1 MNQIVQKNFLSSLLN
16 STQQN
21 LSATSFAFDLARS
34 AGLTFKTNGNFE
46 NGTQLTGTNQDDTV
60 IIGGNLIGGKNEAT
74 SIDLMGGN
82 DTVTVGGNVI
92 AHDLQ
97 SISLTGS
104 SGSKT
109 IHINGG
115 IDADDATINVILDDY
130 NSVSDI
136 NLINIDQIIKA
147 SNQAYIFF
155 SLIGNENTTNINNDI
170 YLYNGSLLE
179 IYGEAKQ
186 NIVNIKGNV
195 YIDSSDLEIESYSF
209 DDTSKSANAEINIGG
224 ELFVVNKSTLN
235 FELDSNNTYIRCKD
249 ITATNESSVTFRTS
263 HDYALVSDLIID
275 GNLTVTNDSDF
286 NLTTFDKA
294 DVEISG
300 AIIVQNGVI
309 NMDMEGGNITIL
321 GGISNTNSDVSITL
335 YGENETNIYIEG
347 DIIADY
353 QISPDRYAATNS
365 FIFDRGDV
373 TFTLIGNLTANNESL
388 NNIDTANGADTITII
403 GDVSTSNGGVNSID
417 AYYGDDIINLNGHI
431 AVGALVIDM
440 GDGNDTLVLTANTQK
455 LFETDYKDWL
465 TDLSTSGS
473 LAKSGIE
480 TIRVDVNYIQQS
492 KLGWL
497 TDIVN
502 KANADGAH
510 IAVEDKAGHQ
520 LVNPSAYL
528 AQNND
533 AHNPINN
540 VLDHYAPAAAN
551 ATQPKALAENVAASS
566 SDAFAAPHFDNNNF
580 LHEMEQQAQ
589 VHATAAA

>member
-21 LSATSFAFDLARS
+21 LSATSFAFDLTRS

-46 NGTQLTGTNQDDTV
+46 SSTQLTGTNQDDTV
-60 IIGGNLIGGKNEAT
+60 TIGGNLIGGKNEAT

-115 IDADDATINVILDDY
+115 IDADNATINVILDDY
-130 NSVSDI
+130 NNVSDI

-147 SNQAYIFF
+147 SNQADIFF

-186 NIVNIKGNV
+186 NIVNIKGNL

-209 DDTSKSANAEINIGG
+209 DDTSKSANAEINIDG
-224 ELFVVNKSTLN
+224 ELFVLNKSIVN

-263 HDYALVSDLIID
+263 HDYALVNDLIID

-286 NLTTFDKA
+286 NLTAFDKA

-321 GGISNTNSDVSITL
+321 GGISNTNSYVAITL

-353 QISPDRYAATNS
+353 VATNY
-365 FIFDRGDV
+365 FVFDRRDV

-388 NNIDTANGADTITII
+388 NNIETSNGADTITII

-431 AVGALVIDM
+431 AVGALEIDM

-528 AQNND
+528 AQGND
-533 AHNPINN
+533 SHNPIND
-540 VLDHYAPAAAN
+540 VLDHYAPAAA
-551 ATQPKALAENVAASS
+551 AAQPKAFAENAAAPSAN
-566 SDAFAAPHFDNNNF
+566 AFAAPHFDDNSF

-589 VHATAAA
+589 VHAAVAA

>member
-1 MNQIVQKNFLSSLLN
+1 
-16 STQQN
+16 
-21 LSATSFAFDLARS
+21 
-34 AGLTFKTNGNFE
+34 
-46 NGTQLTGTNQDDTV
+46 
-60 IIGGNLIGGKNEAT
+60 
-74 SIDLMGGN
+74 MGGN

-97 SISLTGS
+97 SISLTS
-104 SGSKT
+104 NSGSKT

-130 NSVSDI
+130 NNVSAI

-147 SNQAYIFF
+147 SNQANIFF

-170 YLYNGSLLE
+170 YLYNGSSLE

-195 YIDSSDLEIESYSF
+195 YIDSSDLEIGSYSF
-209 DDTSKSANAEINIGG
+209 DDTSKSANAEINIDG
-224 ELFVVNKSTLN
+224 ELFVVNKSILN
-235 FELDSNNTYIRCKD
+235 FELYSNNTYIRCKD
-249 ITATNESSVTFRTS
+249 ITVTNESSVTFRTS
-263 HDYALVSDLIID
+263 HDYALVNDLIID

-286 NLTTFDKA
+286 NLTAFDKA

-321 GGISNTNSDVSITL
+321 GGISNTNSYVAITL

-353 QISPDRYAATNS
+353 VATNY
-365 FIFDRGDV
+365 FVFDRRDV

-388 NNIDTANGADTITII
+388 NNIETSNGADTITII

-431 AVGALVIDM
+431 AVGALEIDM

-528 AQNND
+528 AQGND
-533 AHNPINN
+533 SHNPIND
-540 VLDHYAPAAAN
+540 VLDHYAPAAA
-551 ATQPKALAENVAASS
+551 AAQPKAFAENAAAPSAN
-566 SDAFAAPHFDNNNF
+566 AFAAPHFDDNSF

-589 VHATAAA
+589 VHAAVAA

>member
-1 MNQIVQKNFLSSLLN
+1 MNQIVQKNFLNSLLN

-21 LSATSFAFDLARS
+21 LSATSFAFDLTRS

-46 NGTQLTGTNQDDTV
+46 SSTQLTGTNQDDTV
-60 IIGGNLIGGKNEAT
+60 TIGGNLIGGKNEAT

-97 SISLTGS
+97 SISLTS
-104 SGSKT
+104 NSGSKT

-130 NSVSDI
+130 NNVSAI

-147 SNQAYIFF
+147 SNQANIFF

-170 YLYNGSLLE
+170 YLYNGSSLE

-195 YIDSSDLEIESYSF
+195 YIDSSDLEIGSYSF
-209 DDTSKSANAEINIGG
+209 DDTSKSANAEINIDG
-224 ELFVVNKSTLN
+224 ELFVVNKSILN
-235 FELDSNNTYIRCKD
+235 FELYSNNTYIRCKD
-249 ITATNESSVTFRTS
+249 ITVTNESSVTFRTS
-263 HDYALVSDLIID
+263 HDYALVNDLIID

-286 NLTTFDKA
+286 NLTAFDKA

-321 GGISNTNSDVSITL
+321 GGISNTNSYVAITL

-353 QISPDRYAATNS
+353 VATNY
-365 FIFDRGDV
+365 FVFDRRDV

-388 NNIDTANGADTITII
+388 NNIETSNGADTITII

-431 AVGALVIDM
+431 AVGALEIDM

-520 LVNPSAYL
+520 LVSPSAYL

-533 AHNPINN
+533 THNPIND
-540 VLDHYAPAAAN
+540 VLDRYAPAAA
-551 ATQPKALAENVAASS
+551 AAQPKAFAENATAPSG
-566 SDAFAAPHFDNNNF
+566 DAFTAPHFDDNSF

-589 VHATAAA
+589 VHAASVA

>member
-21 LSATSFAFDLARS
+21 LSATSFAFDLTRS

-46 NGTQLTGTNQDDTV
+46 SSTQLTGTNQDDTV

-97 SISLTGS
+97 SISLTS
-104 SGSKT
+104 NSGSKT

-130 NSVSDI
+130 NNVSAI

-147 SNQAYIFF
+147 SNQANIFF

-170 YLYNGSLLE
+170 YLYNGSSLE

-195 YIDSSDLEIESYSF
+195 YIDSSDLEIGSYSF
-209 DDTSKSANAEINIGG
+209 DDTSKSANAEINIDG
-224 ELFVVNKSTLN
+224 ELFVVNKSILN
-235 FELDSNNTYIRCKD
+235 FELYSNNTYIRCKD
-249 ITATNESSVTFRTS
+249 ITVTNESSVTFRTS
-263 HDYALVSDLIID
+263 HDYALVNDLIID

-286 NLTTFDKA
+286 NLTAFDKA

-321 GGISNTNSDVSITL
+321 GGISNTNSYVAITL

-353 QISPDRYAATNS
+353 VATNY
-365 FIFDRGDV
+365 FVFDRRDV

-388 NNIDTANGADTITII
+388 NNIETSNGADTITII

-431 AVGALVIDM
+431 AVGALEIDM

-520 LVNPSAYL
+520 LVSPSAYL

-533 AHNPINN
+533 THNPIND
-540 VLDHYAPAAAN
+540 VLDHYAPAAA
-551 ATQPKALAENVAASS
+551 AQPKAFAENAAAPSAN
-566 SDAFAAPHFDNNNF
+566 AFAAPHFDDNSF

-589 VHATAAA
+589 VHAAVAA

>member
-97 SISLTGS
+97 SISLTS
-104 SGSKT
+104 NSGSKT

-130 NSVSDI
+130 NNVSAI

-147 SNQAYIFF
+147 SNQANIFF

-170 YLYNGSLLE
+170 YLYNGSSLE

-195 YIDSSDLEIESYSF
+195 YIDSSDLEIGSYSF
-209 DDTSKSANAEINIGG
+209 DDTSKSANAEINIDG
-224 ELFVVNKSTLN
+224 ELFVVNKSILN
-235 FELDSNNTYIRCKD
+235 FELYSNNTYIRCKD
-249 ITATNESSVTFRTS
+249 ITVTNESSVTFRTS
-263 HDYALVSDLIID
+263 HDYALVNDLIID

-286 NLTTFDKA
+286 NLTAFDKA

-321 GGISNTNSDVSITL
+321 GGISNTNSYVAITL

-353 QISPDRYAATNS
+353 VATNY
-365 FIFDRGDV
+365 FVFDRRDV

-388 NNIDTANGADTITII
+388 NNIETSNGADTITII

-431 AVGALVIDM
+431 AVGALEIDM

-528 AQNND
+528 AQGND
-533 AHNPINN
+533 SHNPIND
-540 VLDHYAPAAAN
+540 VLDHYAPAAA
-551 ATQPKALAENVAASS
+551 AAQPKAFAENAAAPSAN
-566 SDAFAAPHFDNNNF
+566 AFAAPHFDDNSF

-589 VHATAAA
+589 VHAAVAA

>member
-21 LSATSFAFDLARS
+21 LSATSFAFDLTRS

-46 NGTQLTGTNQDDTV
+46 SSTQLTGTNQDDTV
-60 IIGGNLIGGKNEAT
+60 TIGGNLIGGKNEAT

-97 SISLTGS
+97 SISLTS
-104 SGSKT
+104 NSGSKT

-130 NSVSDI
+130 NNVSAI

-147 SNQAYIFF
+147 SNQANIFF

-170 YLYNGSLLE
+170 YLYNGSSLE

-195 YIDSSDLEIESYSF
+195 YIDSSDLEIGSYSF
-209 DDTSKSANAEINIGG
+209 DDTSKSANAEINIDG
-224 ELFVVNKSTLN
+224 ELFVVNKSILN
-235 FELDSNNTYIRCKD
+235 FELYSNNTYIRCKD
-249 ITATNESSVTFRTS
+249 ITVTNESSVTFRTS
-263 HDYALVSDLIID
+263 HDYALVNDLIID

-286 NLTTFDKA
+286 NLTAFDKA

-321 GGISNTNSDVSITL
+321 GGISNTNSYVAITL

-353 QISPDRYAATNS
+353 VATNY
-365 FIFDRGDV
+365 FVFDRRDV

-388 NNIDTANGADTITII
+388 NNIETSNGADTITII

-431 AVGALVIDM
+431 AVGALEIDM

-528 AQNND
+528 AQGND
-533 AHNPINN
+533 SHNPIND
-540 VLDHYAPAAAN
+540 VLDHYAPAAA
-551 ATQPKALAENVAASS
+551 AAQPKAFAENAAAPSAN
-566 SDAFAAPHFDNNNF
+566 AFAAPHFDDNSF

-589 VHATAAA
+589 VHAAVAA

>member
-21 LSATSFAFDLARS
+21 LSATSFAFDLTRS

-46 NGTQLTGTNQDDTV
+46 SSTQLTGTNQDDTV
-60 IIGGNLIGGKNEAT
+60 TIGGNLIGGKNEAT

-97 SISLTGS
+97 SISLTS
-104 SGSKT
+104 NSGSKT

-130 NSVSDI
+130 NNVSDI

-147 SNQAYIFF
+147 SNQANIFF

-170 YLYNGSLLE
+170 YLYNGSSLE

-195 YIDSSDLEIESYSF
+195 YIDSSDLEIGSYSF
-209 DDTSKSANAEINIGG
+209 DDTSKSANAEINIDG
-224 ELFVVNKSTLN
+224 ELFVVNKSILN
-235 FELDSNNTYIRCKD
+235 FELYSNNTYIRCKD
-249 ITATNESSVTFRTS
+249 ITVTNESSVTFRTS
-263 HDYALVSDLIID
+263 HDYALVNDLIID

-286 NLTTFDKA
+286 NLTAFDKA

-321 GGISNTNSDVSITL
+321 GGISNTNSYVAITL

-353 QISPDRYAATNS
+353 VATNY
-365 FIFDRGDV
+365 FVFDRRDV

-388 NNIDTANGADTITII
+388 NNIETSNGADTITII

-431 AVGALVIDM
+431 AVGALEIDM

-528 AQNND
+528 AQGND
-533 AHNPINN
+533 SHNPIND
-540 VLDHYAPAAAN
+540 VLDHYAPAAA
-551 ATQPKALAENVAASS
+551 AAQPKAFAENAAAPSAN
-566 SDAFAAPHFDNNNF
+566 AFAAPHFDDNSF

-589 VHATAAA
+589 VHAAVAA

>member
-21 LSATSFAFDLARS
+21 LSATSFAFDLTRS

-46 NGTQLTGTNQDDTV
+46 SSTQLTGTNQDDTV
-60 IIGGNLIGGKNEAT
+60 TIGGNLIGGKNEAT

-97 SISLTGS
+97 SISLTS
-104 SGSKT
+104 NSGSKT

-130 NSVSDI
+130 NNVSDI

-147 SNQAYIFF
+147 SNQANIFF

-170 YLYNGSLLE
+170 YLYNGSSLE

-195 YIDSSDLEIESYSF
+195 YIDSSDLEIGSYSF
-209 DDTSKSANAEINIGG
+209 DDTSKSANAEINIDG
-224 ELFVVNKSTLN
+224 ELFVVNKSILN
-235 FELDSNNTYIRCKD
+235 FELYSNNTYIRCKD
-249 ITATNESSVTFRTS
+249 ITVTNESSVTFRTS
-263 HDYALVSDLIID
+263 HDYALVNDLIID

-286 NLTTFDKA
+286 NLTAFDKA

-321 GGISNTNSDVSITL
+321 GGISNTNSYVAITL

-353 QISPDRYAATNS
+353 VATNY
-365 FIFDRGDV
+365 FVFDRRDV

-388 NNIDTANGADTITII
+388 NNIETSNGADTITII

-431 AVGALVIDM
+431 AVGALEIDM

-528 AQNND
+528 AQGND
-533 AHNPINN
+533 THNPIND
-540 VLDHYAPAAAN
+540 VLDHYAPAAA
-551 ATQPKALAENVAASS
+551 AAQPKAFAENAAAPSAN
-566 SDAFAAPHFDNNNF
+566 AFAAPHFDDNSF

-589 VHATAAA
+589 VHAAVAA

>member
-46 NGTQLTGTNQDDTV
+46 NGTQLTGTNQDDTI

-97 SISLTGS
+97 SISLTS
-104 SGSKT
+104 NSGSKT

-130 NSVSDI
+130 NNVSDI

-147 SNQAYIFF
+147 SNQANIFF

-170 YLYNGSLLE
+170 YLYNGSSLE

-195 YIDSSDLEIESYSF
+195 YIDSSDLEIGSYSF
-209 DDTSKSANAEINIGG
+209 DDTSKSANAEINIDG
-224 ELFVVNKSTLN
+224 ELFVVNKSILN
-235 FELDSNNTYIRCKD
+235 FELYSNNTYIRCKD
-249 ITATNESSVTFRTS
+249 ITVTNESSVTFRTS
-263 HDYALVSDLIID
+263 HDYALVNDLIID

-286 NLTTFDKA
+286 NLTAFDKA

-321 GGISNTNSDVSITL
+321 GGISNTNSYVAITL

-353 QISPDRYAATNS
+353 VATNY
-365 FIFDRGDV
+365 FVFDRRDV

-388 NNIDTANGADTITII
+388 NNIETSNGADTITII

-431 AVGALVIDM
+431 AVGALKIDM

-528 AQNND
+528 AQGND
-533 AHNPINN
+533 SHNPIND
-540 VLDHYAPAAAN
+540 VLDHYAPAAA
-551 ATQPKALAENVAASS
+551 AAQPKAFAENAAAPSAN
-566 SDAFAAPHFDNNNF
+566 AFAAPHFDDNSF

-589 VHATAAA
+589 VHAAVAA

>member
-21 LSATSFAFDLARS
+21 LSATSFAFDLTRS

-46 NGTQLTGTNQDDTV
+46 SSTQLTGTNQDDTV
-60 IIGGNLIGGKNEAT
+60 TIGGNLIGGKNEAT

-97 SISLTGS
+97 SISLTS
-104 SGSKT
+104 NSGSKT

-130 NSVSDI
+130 NNVSAI

-147 SNQAYIFF
+147 SNQANIFF

-170 YLYNGSLLE
+170 YLYNGSSLE

-195 YIDSSDLEIESYSF
+195 YIDSSDLEIGSYSF
-209 DDTSKSANAEINIGG
+209 DDTSKSANAEINIDG
-224 ELFVVNKSTLN
+224 ELFVVNKSILN
-235 FELDSNNTYIRCKD
+235 FELYSNNTYIRCKD
-249 ITATNESSVTFRTS
+249 ITVTNESSVTFRTS
-263 HDYALVSDLIID
+263 HDYALVNDLIID

-286 NLTTFDKA
+286 NLTAFDKA

-321 GGISNTNSDVSITL
+321 GGISNTNSYVAITL

-353 QISPDRYAATNS
+353 VATNY
-365 FIFDRGDV
+365 FVFDRRDV

-388 NNIDTANGADTITII
+388 NNIETSNGADTITII

-431 AVGALVIDM
+431 AVGALEIDM

-528 AQNND
+528 AQGND
-533 AHNPINN
+533 THNPIND
-540 VLDHYAPAAAN
+540 VLDHYAPAAA
-551 ATQPKALAENVAASS
+551 AAQPKAFAENAAAPSAN
-566 SDAFAAPHFDNNNF
+566 AFAAPHFDDNSF

-589 VHATAAA
+589 VHAAVAA

>member
-21 LSATSFAFDLARS
+21 LLATSFAFDLARS

-46 NGTQLTGTNQDDTV
+46 SSTQLTGTNQDDTV
-60 IIGGNLIGGKNEAT
+60 TIGGNLIGGKNEAT

-115 IDADDATINVILDDY
+115 IDADNATINVILDDY
-130 NSVSDI
+130 NNVSDI

-147 SNQAYIFF
+147 SNQANIFF

-170 YLYNGSLLE
+170 YLYNGSSLE

-195 YIDSSDLEIESYSF
+195 YIDSSDLEIGSYSF
-209 DDTSKSANAEINIGG
+209 DDTSKSANAEINIDG
-224 ELFVVNKSTLN
+224 ELFVVNKSILN
-235 FELDSNNTYIRCKD
+235 FELYSNNTYIRCKD
-249 ITATNESSVTFRTS
+249 ITVTNESSVTFRTS
-263 HDYALVSDLIID
+263 HDYALVNDLIID
-275 GNLTVTNDSDF
+275 GHLTVTNDSDF
-286 NLTTFDKA
+286 NFTTFDKV

-321 GGISNTNSDVSITL
+321 GGISNTNSNVAITL
-335 YGENETNIYIEG
+335 NGENETNIYIEG

-353 QISPDRYAATNS
+353 TATNS
-365 FIFDRGDV
+365 FIFDHGDV
-373 TFTLIGNLTANNESL
+373 TFSLIGNLIANNESL
-388 NNIDTANGADTITII
+388 NNIETSNGADTVTII
-403 GDVSTSNGGVNSID
+403 GDVSTANGGVNSID
-417 AYYGDDIINLNGHI
+417 VYYGDDIINLNGHI
-431 AVGALVIDM
+431 AVGALKIDM
-440 GDGNDTLVLTANTQK
+440 GEGNDTLVLTANTQK
-455 LFETDYKDWL
+455 LFETDYKEWL
-465 TDLSTSGS
+465 TDLSSSGS
-473 LAKSGIE
+473 LTKSGIE

-520 LVNPSAYL
+520 LINPSAYL

-533 AHNPINN
+533 THNPVND
-540 VLDHYAPAAAN
+540 VLDHYAPATTNTA
-551 ATQPKALAENVAASS
+551 QPKAFADHVAAPST
-566 SDAFAAPHFDNNNF
+566 DAFTAPHFDNNNF

-589 VHATAAA
+589 VHAAAA